1 MTLLY
6 FTAIVDHNHDHE
18 VKMVSTRTGHG
29 TVRIFPAC
37 QCRRH
42 EIWVQSL
49 GLEDPLEEGMAAHSS
64 VLAWRISR
72 TEGPGGLQ
80 SIASQ
85 RVGHD

>member
-6 FTAIVDHNHDHE
+6 FTAIVDHNRDHE

-29 TVRIFPAC
+29 IVRIFPAC

-42 EIWVQSL
+42 EIWVRSL

-64 VLAWRISR
+64 ILA
-72 TEGPGGLQ
+72 
-80 SIASQ
+80 
-85 RVGHD
+85 